1 MVRFNDIV
9 EEILKYNPQ
18 ADVDLLERAYVLS
31 AKVHRGTV
39 RLSGEPYL
47 IHPLEVA
54 YMLTKMNL
62 DVPSVVSG
70 LLHDT
75 VEDSYLTK
83 EEIEEYFGSEIAG
96 LVDGVTKIS
105 RIEEQSSEESR
116 AETLRKMILAM
127 SKDIRVILIKLA
139 DRYHNM
145 QTLQFL
151 SPEKQ
156 TEIARE
162 TLDIYAPIAHRLG
175 IEWIRGDLEDLA
187 FKYIDSA
194 EYKTIKE
201 SIAKRKKERDT
212 YITEVKETPQEP
224 AGRVQPEGR
233 GIRAGKEAIQHLQ
246 EDAPGGARSR

>member
-1 MVRFNDIV
+1 MIRFNDIV
-9 EEILKYNPQ
+9 EEILKYNPE
-18 ADVDLLERAYVLS
+18 ADVDLLERAYILS
-31 AKVHRGTV
+31 AQVHKGTV

-47 IHPLEVA
+47 VHPLEVA

-83 EEIEEYFGSEIAG
+83 EEIKEFFGTEVAE

-139 DRYHNM
+139 DRYH
-145 QTLQFL
+145 
-151 SPEKQ
+151 
-156 TEIARE
+156 
-162 TLDIYAPIAHRLG
+162 
-175 IEWIRGDLEDLA
+175 
-187 FKYIDSA
+187 
-194 EYKTIKE
+194 
-201 SIAKRKKERDT
+201 
-212 YITEVKETPQEP
+212 
-224 AGRVQPEGR
+224 
-233 GIRAGKEAIQHLQ
+233 
-246 EDAPGGARSR
+246 